1 MFRFKQRG
9 GLYCLNLNRRV
20 VALYKLEQK
29 CPLRAPDAAL
39 MPASI
44 PKKPMSRQ
52 RKLQNDTEFRVL
64 RMLESNPDMTQRDL
78 AKNADISIGALN
90 YCMKALIFKGWVK
103 MQNFSDSKNKFG
115 YIYVLTPLGIRS
127 RAQLAQAFLKRK
139 LAEYEALQQ
148 EIEQLKSDPELKL
161 FSEPLTELS
170 DPSKERGAS

>member
-1 MFRFKQRG
+1 M
-9 GLYCLNLNRRV
+9 YE
-20 VALYKLEQK
+20 LEQK
-29 CPLRAPDAAL
+29 CPLRALDAAL
-39 MPASI
+39 MSASV

-90 YCMKALIFKGWVK
+90 YCMKALITKGWVK

-148 EIEQLKSDPELKL
+148 EIEHLKNDPELKL